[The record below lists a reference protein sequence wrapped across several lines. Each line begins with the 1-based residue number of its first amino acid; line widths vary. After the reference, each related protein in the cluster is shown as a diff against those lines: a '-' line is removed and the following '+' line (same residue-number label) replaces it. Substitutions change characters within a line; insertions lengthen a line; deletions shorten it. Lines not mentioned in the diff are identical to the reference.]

1 MAENNPMHFGFGGV
15 RALAMVETYGD
26 AVELT
31 KYAESLG
38 YDSAWFSDSPSY
50 RDPYSMMSVSS
61 LNTNRIS
68 VGIAVA
74 NPYTRHP
81 IVTARAIATVDEVS
95 KGRAKLCMA
104 TGDMVEI
111 LKPMGYELKTPYAL
125 VAESI
130 TLIKKYLSNEE
141 VTFEGKF
148 LNVSALRLGFKTR
161 RNIPIYVAGG
171 APKIMESAGKVAD
184 GVLINFFNKR
194 LIEKCKE
201 HVRKGSESVQRML
214 QKDFVLNCFGPM
226 ILVEN
231 EVERRKVLTDLKAFI
246 ALNMLLTPEK
256 WLLEAGVKADVI
268 ETVKKNYVAGAHRD
282 LELEKVI
289 IKRIEHVLTDEIMD
303 LFCIIGD
310 KRYMSGRLEELSGSG
325 IQNVVIWMRGTN
337 STQKKEVLKRIADNL
352 IPSFESV

>member
-1 MAENNPMHFGFGGV
+1 
-15 RALAMVETYGD
+15 MVETFGD

-61 LNTNRIS
+61 LNTSRIS
-68 VGIAVA
+68 LGIAVA

-81 IVTARAIATVDEVS
+81 IVTARAIATVDEIS

-130 TLIKKYLSNEE
+130 MLIKRYLSNE
-141 VTFEGKF
+141 VVNFEGKF
-148 LNVSALRLGFKTR
+148 LNVESLRFGVKTR
-161 RNIPIYVAGG
+161 KDIPIYVAGG

-184 GVLINFFNKR
+184 GVLINFFNKK

-201 HVRKGSESVQRML
+201 HVRKGAESIQREFK
-214 QKDFVLNCFGPM
+214 KDFVLNSFGPM
-226 ILVEN
+226 ILVQDEAERQ
-231 EVERRKVLTDLKAFI
+231 EVITDLKAFI
-246 ALNMLLTPEK
+246 SLNMLLTPEK
-256 WLLEAGVKADVI
+256 WLLDAGVKPEVI
-268 ETVKKNYVAGAHRD
+268 ETVKKNYVVGAHRD

-289 IKRIEHVLTDEIMD
+289 IKRIEHVLTNDIMD
-303 LFCIIGD
+303 LFCIVGD
-310 KRYMSGRLEELSGSG
+310 KRYIAGRLEELSSAG
-325 IQNVVIWMRGTN
+325 IQNVVIWMRGKD
-337 STQKKEVLKRIADNL
+337 SVQKKEVLKRIADNF
-352 IPSFESV
+352 IPSFATG